1 MQRWKSIHS
10 MSRPSFYAQ
19 ALMLEQRHKEALID
33 LKELIDIATAG
44 TSSKF
49 GMISGSENRQSV
61 TMDRVV
67 LYRRR
72 CADCL
77 QSLGRSREAADEA
90 NVLLALGDTGEF
102 YGHHLLSRLAV
113 ANRDWPAALEHAKSA
128 LKLTFETEVF
138 VLLIKSL
145 FALGRDSE
153 ALAATRDALRVEP
166 KAITEL
172 AEIYSPSSHEYK
184 VLEGTIHAAQ
194 ALFGD

>member
-1 MQRWKSIHS
+1 
-10 MSRPSFYAQ
+10 
-19 ALMLEQRHKEALID
+19 MLEQRHKEALID

-153 ALAATRDALRVEP
+153 C
-166 KAITEL
+166 
-172 AEIYSPSSHEYK
+172 PSENYPLSRTASRTL
-184 VLEGTIHAAQ
+184 VILSIVSILLCGVSRTFLE
-194 ALFGD
+194 FN